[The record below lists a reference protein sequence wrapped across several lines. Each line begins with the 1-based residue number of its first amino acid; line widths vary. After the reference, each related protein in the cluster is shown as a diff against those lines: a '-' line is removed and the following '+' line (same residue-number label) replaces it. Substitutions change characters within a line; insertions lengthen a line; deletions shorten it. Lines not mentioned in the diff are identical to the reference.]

1 MLAAAL
7 LSFFDVVALTARES
21 DPRPGRIALPVLVG
35 VGWGSSCTSRR
46 LRSASTARCGG
57 GAPTC
62 PPAALVGTGG
72 IFFRATRQVGSFS
85 QVWPMITAIVNITVL
100 HAIDRVRTWIS
111 ESVAARGSGWR
122 DVERRI
128 AVVNEPG
135 QPASCSRTA

>member
-35 VGWGSSCTSRR
+35 VGIVVYVAPFAFSVDRAMRR
-46 LRSASTARCGG
+46 

-62 PPAALVGTGG
+62 PPVALVGTGG